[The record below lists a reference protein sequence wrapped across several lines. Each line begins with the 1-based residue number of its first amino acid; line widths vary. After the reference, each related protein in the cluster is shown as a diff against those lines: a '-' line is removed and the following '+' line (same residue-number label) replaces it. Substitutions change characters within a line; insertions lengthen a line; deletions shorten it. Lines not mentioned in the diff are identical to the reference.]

1 MENNLKISIDS
12 KLENVSIVRVA
23 VTSFVSIIEMKIDD
37 LMDIKT
43 AVSEAVTNSV
53 EHAYLDNKGKIDI
66 RVNIKNNVIKIEVED
81 YGIGIDDLEMA
92 MAAAYTSKPE
102 KEHAGLG
109 FTIME
114 AFMDEVIVD
123 TKKDK
128 GTKIFMKKEIKE

>member
-23 VTSFVSIIEMKIDD
+23 VTSFVSMIDMKIDD

-43 AVSEAVTNSV
+43 AVSEAVTNSI

-66 RVNIKNNVIKIEVED
+66 IVNIINNTVKIEVED
-81 YGIGIDDLEMA
+81 YGIGIDDLEIA

-123 TKKDK
+123 SKKDK